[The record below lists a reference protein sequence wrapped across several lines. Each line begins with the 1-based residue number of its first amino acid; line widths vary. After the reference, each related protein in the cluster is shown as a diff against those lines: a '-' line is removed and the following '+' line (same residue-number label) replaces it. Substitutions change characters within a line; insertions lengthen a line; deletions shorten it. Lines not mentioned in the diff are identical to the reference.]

1 MLPEDFTCR
10 YPEKFCKLQLMHNH
24 QPHDDHH
31 GNAAVANAKDDA
43 PPGYYEIMET
53 AMRELLLEK
62 KLIGPG
68 EIRRQIEVLDSRTPA
83 LGAKVV
89 AHAWVDPTFRARLLF
104 NGRMACEEFG
114 ISFYDDTQLIVL
126 ENTDKVHNLIV
137 CTLCSCYPRP
147 VLGLPPDWYKA
158 KPYRARAVKEP
169 RAVLAE
175 FGTFISNNVEIRVSD
190 STALVR
196 YLVLPQRPKGTETFT
211 EEQLAALVTRDAMI
225 GVVPVNLETKAS
237 S

>member
-1 MLPEDFTCR
+1 MDPHE
-10 YPEKFCKLQLMHNH
+10 HNEH
-24 QPHDDHH
+24 PP
-31 GNAAVANAKDDA
+31 ANSGDEV
-43 PPGYYEIMET
+43 PGYYEIMET
-53 AMRELLLEK
+53 AVRELLVEK
-62 KLIGPG
+62 GLIGPG

-89 AHAWVDPTFRARLLF
+89 ARAWVDPEFRSRLLAK
-104 NGRMACEEFG
+104 GREACEEFG

-147 VLGLPPDWYKA
+147 LLGLPPDWYKL

-169 RAVLAE
+169 RALLAE
-175 FGTFISNNVEIRVSD
+175 FGTTIPDDVEIRVSD
-190 STALVR
+190 STAMVR
-196 YLVLPQRPKGTETFT
+196 YLVLPQRPEGTEDFS

-225 GVVPVNLETKAS
+225 GVVKVSLPETKENLQ
-237 S
+237 